1 MVSCHAVINSFKM
14 ISLKNLSFSI
24 LSILFLII
32 PHINIKNFGGPVVT
46 PTDYLIWLGII
57 FFVLIAG
64 ISSVRKFTFV
74 KPQLLIYILI
84 FICLGLLSVLFN
96 PILNYHAFL
105 FRTLGLIGGVIF
117 FIALHQFKL
126 LPEERD
132 KLLVIIFISG
142 VIEAGIGIIQ
152 YMGPYLEVPLITPA
166 DRGIIYGSFQQPNLF
181 SSFIGSTIII
191 SLFLISRSL
200 FRNLAAVNKVG
211 FYIFVGALFFV
222 LLPSQSR
229 VGLIGTILGTTV
241 LLISRSRIYKTLIK
255 YSLFWLCAAVVG
267 MGSSYAIE
275 KINLDKKPSLVKKF
289 QAPVT
294 AKSGEGR
301 ILIYRTSY
309 EMFKDMPVF
318 GQGPGNF
325 GSQYLFYRKEFLK
338 KNPDYLDFNIEAK
351 YNSHPHNEILYR
363 ITESGIVGGIG
374 LMVLIFCFISMI
386 FRLGRERGGL
396 YLALLLPIG
405 LETQTEFPLYQSI
418 VHWALFL
425 FLCYLPSSH
434 FIQKIH
440 FSNNYRRRT
449 ILVTF
454 IVGLFL
460 LTGSFLFST
469 FRAHMDLIKYY
480 KFLALKGENRPL
492 FLKSALDNSYLEQ
505 LATRLFMDVN
515 LGIALKKN
523 NPIAL
528 NRFIEWSR
536 EERKVFPHMALYL
549 GEIKALYA
557 LGNKKQA
564 YNILEEGLS
573 LYPKQVN
580 LLKQKDILFSKREE
594 GKL

>member
-1 MVSCHAVINSFKM
+1 MVSGHAVINSFKM
-14 ISLKNLSFSI
+14 MSLKNLSFAI

-32 PHINIKNFGGPVVT
+32 PHINIKNFGGPIAT
-46 PTDYLIWLGII
+46 PTDYFIWLGIT

-64 ISSVRKFTFV
+64 ISSVRKFTFI

-105 FRTLGLIGGVIF
+105 FRTLGLISGVIF

-126 LPEERD
+126 LPVERD

-142 VIEAGIGIIQ
+142 VIEAGIGILQ
-152 YMGPYLEVPLITPA
+152 YLDPNLNLPLIAPVYK
-166 DRGIIYGSFQQPNLF
+166 RIIDGSFQQPNLF
-181 SSFIGSTIII
+181 SSFIGTTIIM

-200 FRNLAAVNKVG
+200 FRNLSIGYKLG
-211 FYIFVGALFFV
+211 FYLFVGTLFFV
-222 LLPSQSR
+222 LLASQSR
-229 VGLIGTILGTTV
+229 VGFLGTIFGTTV
-241 LLISRSRIYKTLIK
+241 LFISRLRIYKTLIK

-275 KINLDKKPSLVKKF
+275 KINFKSKPLLVKKF

-309 EMFKDMPVF
+309 EMFKEKPLF

-338 KNPDYLDFNIEAK
+338 KNPDYLNYFVEPK

-363 ITESGIVGGIG
+363 LTESGIVGGVG
-374 LMVLIFCFISMI
+374 LMVLIFSFASMI

-405 LETQTEFPLYQSI
+405 IETQTEFPLYQSI
-418 VHWALFL
+418 VHWTLFL

-440 FSNNYRRRT
+440 FSNNYRWRT
-449 ILVTF
+449 VLVIF
-454 IVGLFL
+454 IAGLFL
-460 LTGSFLFST
+460 LAGSFLFTT

-480 KFLALKGENRPL
+480 KFLALKGENHPQ

-515 LGIALKKN
+515 LGIAFKKN
-523 NPIAL
+523 NLIAL
-528 NRFIEWSR
+528 NKFIEWSR

-549 GEIKALYA
+549 GETRALYT
-557 LGNKKQA
+557 LGKKKQA
-564 YNILEEGLS
+564 YDLLEEGLS
-573 LYPKQVN
+573 LYPRQRH
-580 LLKQKDILFSKREE
+580 LLKQKDVLFKDPSKN
-594 GKL
+594 